1 MNKIQNDA
9 DLIKRLGGPSK
20 VAEILAIDKRGG
32 AQRVQNWMV
41 RGIPSQIK
49 VNYPHIFM
57 PELATSPANKAQPAL
72 ETVVTSNDVAHCQ
85 DHAAACVV
93 GVAVCQASGQGVHDA
108 AR

>member
-20 VAEILAIDKRGG
+20 VAEILSIDKRGG

-41 RGIPSQIK
+41 RGIPSHIK

-57 PELATSPANKAQPAL
+57 PELAQAQPHQAHPA
-72 ETVVTSNDVAHCQ
+72 TQPVAQ
-85 DHAAACVV
+85 AA
-93 GVAVCQASGQGVHDA
+93 
-108 AR
+108 